1 MASQS
6 TRAIFSLAWRAAG
19 DSVIIQ
25 AERTNPECAAP
36 KSVTHARPLCVAVLG
51 QPDEAWLGA
60 LLAQLPPDIELVVL
74 DAHARVADSV
84 DVGQTTLRVLAN
96 APLPPFAIR
105 RLRDAAAAV
114 TDFDV
119 VTAAD
124 VGVDDLNPLPE
135 AQLFSGDAVT
145 LDAALWLLGA
155 RSARPC
161 NAATGALALLCA
173 GAATR
178 IAEGLPLR
186 YGVLDSLHVAAQ
198 DATLRGPAPP
208 EHRHIAAPQT
218 ALSTLRAELARAPI
232 LPNVRPGLDR
242 RGVVLHVLHGW
253 GGGVEQ
259 FAHDLA
265 DGDSERWHLALF
277 SRGEYSRRRCGEA
290 LELAL
295 LHDGQA
301 WPLTR
306 FELAA
311 AIVTCAVDSSEWRAV
326 FEQVRRRFGI
336 SSVIVSSLIGHALDA
351 LDTGL
356 PTELVCHDYFPLWP
370 VLHADFSA
378 LDNTATALTQALTQ
392 AVSPEAPFAEREPG
406 FWRSLRAAFLM
417 RLSNERVVLS
427 APTEGVRRNWLRLAP
442 ELAAHRFEV
451 IGHGLRDTGAT
462 PLPKPPVR
470 PRMRIVVLGRING
483 GKGER
488 LLRAL
493 LATDLREHAELF
505 LIGCGRSG
513 LGFLGERDIH
523 LVFDYRR
530 DELPQLLARIAAD
543 AALLPATVAESF
555 SYTLSELR
563 ALGIPTIA
571 TRLGAFAERITH
583 DHDGILV
590 DPDANA
596 IAALVAELHDEPGA
610 LAAIREHLASAPAQP
625 GVIEM
630 ATAHRALL
638 VVAATAPQ
646 WQLQTDA
653 AAATLAARTLA
664 AERECDALRQSDRNK
679 EHELVRRM
687 EWALDRERERVR
699 AANLAEQRRQEC
711 QSLEGEIDALN
722 DRIAVHARDFAE
734 RSDWAL
740 NLDAEVQRL
749 GFELRAA
756 HERHED
762 AQQHWERGAAHF
774 MAQIAQLESE
784 KADLLGS
791 SSWRLTAP
799 IRATVTTLGN
809 ARVRTG
815 YLTRRLLGLPPR
827 LLRSLRSRGLK
838 ATLLRMRD
846 GAGVGSGAPDL
857 PTPELIPNVEPGN
870 VFEHFVMPRAAAPR
884 ASIIIPIY
892 NKWSYTEACLRSL
905 AKETQRSGFEVIVV
919 DDGSADQSA
928 EHLAQIDGITVHRN
942 IENLGFVGSC
952 NAGAALAQGEYLV
965 FLNNDTQVAPNWLDA
980 LLDTFQQ
987 HARVGLVGSKLVY
1000 PDGRLQEA
1008 GGIIFSDGSG
1018 WNYGRFGDPRDPAC
1032 NYVREVDYCSGAAIA
1047 IPRPLFEQRGGF
1059 DARYAPAYYEDTDLA
1074 FQVREAG
1081 LRVLY
1086 QPASTVFHFEGVTA
1100 GTDTSAG
1107 AKKYQV
1113 INQQKFLE
1121 RWAAVLAQ
1129 QPQPGTSISL
1139 AREHRVGRHVLIVDA
1154 TTPHPDEDSGS
1165 VRMVNLM
1172 QLLVALGD
1180 KVYFFAEN
1188 RAFDGRYTE
1197 ALQQIGVEAL
1207 YHPWMPEPM
1216 RWLRENGAQFD
1227 AVILS
1232 RHYVAAPLLQAV
1244 RHYAPQAKLVF
1255 DTVDL
1260 HYLREEREAALAD
1273 RDDLRRQAASTKMA
1287 ELRLIRQSDVT
1298 LVVSP
1303 IEQELLQR
1311 EVPGARIEVLSNVH
1325 EVVGRSTGFDERKDL
1340 FFVGGF
1346 QHPPNVDAMLWF
1358 VHAIWPLV
1366 AKALP
1371 DVRFHIVGSRMPEA
1385 IAALASERVIV
1396 HGFMPSL
1403 DEMLD
1408 GCRLSVA
1415 PLRYG
1420 AGVKGKVNQS
1430 MAHGQPVVATTVAA
1444 EGMYLKHEVDVLV
1457 ADAADAFAREIIRL
1471 YTDETLWTRLA
1482 DGGLANIATHFSFA
1496 AATRALK
1503 SILG

>member
-1 MASQS
+1 MAARGRFRDNSD
-6 TRAIFSLAWRAAG
+6 LAHH
-19 DSVIIQ
+19 
-25 AERTNPECAAP
+25 PECAAP
-36 KSVTHARPLCVAVLG
+36 NSVTHARPLCVAVLG

-74 DAHARVADSV
+74 DAHARVVDSV

-96 APLPPFAIR
+96 APLPPSAIR

-114 TDFDV
+114 PGFDV

-124 VGVDDLNPLPE
+124 VGVATLNPLPE
-135 AQLFSGDAVT
+135 AQAFAGDAMT
-145 LDAALWLLGA
+145 LDAALWLLGT
-155 RSARPC
+155 RSVRPC
-161 NAATGALALLCA
+161 DAATGALALL
-173 GAATR
+173 GGDAATR
-178 IAEGLPLR
+178 IAQGLPLR
-186 YGVLDSLHVAAQ
+186 YGVLDSLHVAA
-198 DATLRGPAPP
+198 AGAPLRGPDAP
-208 EHRHIAAPQT
+208 EHRHLAAPQV
-218 ALSTLRAELARAPI
+218 ALATLRAELAVAPS
-232 LPNVRPGLDR
+232 LPNLRPGLDR

-265 DGDSERWHLALF
+265 EGDSERWHLAL
-277 SRGEYSRRRCGEA
+277 SARGESSRQRCGEV

-295 LHDGQA
+295 LQAGRA
-301 WPLTR
+301 WPLAR

-311 AIVTCAVDSSEWRAV
+311 AITTCAVDSVEWRAV
-326 FEQVRRRFGI
+326 FEQIRLRFGVG
-336 SSVIVSSLIGHALDA
+336 SVIVSSLIGHSLDA
-351 LDTGL
+351 LATGL

-370 VLHADFSA
+370 VLHADFDAVDGSA
-378 LDNTATALTQALTQ
+378 ASLAQALVQ
-392 AVSPEAPFAEREPG
+392 ARAPEFPFAEREPA
-406 FWRSLRAAFLM
+406 FWLALRAAFLA
-417 RLSNERVVLS
+417 RLSSELVVLS
-427 APTEGVRRNWLRLAP
+427 APTAGVRRNWLRLAP
-442 ELAAHRFEV
+442 ELATRRFDL
-451 IGHGLRDTGAT
+451 IGHGLRAFGAA

-470 PRMRIVVLGRING
+470 GRMRIVVLGRLNG

-505 LIGCGRSG
+505 LVGCGRSG
-513 LGFLGERDIH
+513 LGFLGERDVH

-530 DELPQLLARIAAD
+530 DELPQLLARIAPD

-563 ALGIPTIA
+563 ALGIPVIA

-583 DHDGILV
+583 PHDGLLV
-590 DPDANA
+590 EPDAGA

-610 LAAIREHLASAPAQP
+610 LAAIREQLASAPAQP
-625 GVIEM
+625 GIAEM
-630 ATAHRALL
+630 AIAHRALL
-638 VVAATAPQ
+638 VA
-646 WQLQTDA
+646 DA
-653 AAATLAARTLA
+653 AAPHWQSPVDPAGATLAARVLS
-664 AERECDALRQSDRNK
+664 AERERDALRISDVER
-679 EHELVRRM
+679 EHELARRA
-687 EWALDRERERVR
+687 EWALARERERAN
-699 AANLAEQRRQEC
+699 AAALADQRLQEC
-711 QSLEGEIDALN
+711 HRLEGTIDELHG
-722 DRIAVHARDFAE
+722 RIGGLVHDFDERTAWARQ
-734 RSDWAL
+734 
-740 NLDAEVQRL
+740 LDAEVQRL
-749 GFELRAA
+749 GSELQAA
-756 HERHED
+756 GQRHHD
-762 AQQHWERGAAHF
+762 AQRDWDAAAAHF
-774 MAQIAQLESE
+774 MAQIAQLEAD
-784 KADLLGS
+784 KASLLGS
-791 SSWRLTAP
+791 LSWRLMAP
-799 IRATVTTLGN
+799 LRVARRTLGN

-815 YLTRRLLGLPPR
+815 YLARRLLGLPPR
-827 LLRSLRSRGLK
+827 VLRSLRSRGLK
-838 ATLLRMRD
+838 GTIARARD
-846 GAGVGSGAPDL
+846 GSGAGLVATDL
-857 PTPELIPNVEPGN
+857 PTPALMPTTQPGTG
-870 VFEHFVMPRAAAPR
+870 FEGFTLPRAEVPR

-892 NKWSYTEACLRSL
+892 NKWGYTEACLRSL
-905 AKETQRSGFEVIVV
+905 AKESQRSGFEVIVV
-919 DDGSADQSA
+919 DDGSTDESA
-928 EHLAQIDGITVHRN
+928 ERLTRIAGITAHRN
-942 IENLGFVGSC
+942 AENLGFVGSC
-952 NAGAALAQGEYLV
+952 NAGAALARGEYLV
-965 FLNNDTQVAPNWLDA
+965 FLNNDTQVAPNWLDT
-980 LLDTFQQ
+980 LLDTFDQ
-987 HARVGLVGSKLVY
+987 HPRVGLVGSKLVY

-1008 GGIIFSDGSG
+1008 GGIVFSDGSG

-1032 NYVREVDYCSGAAIA
+1032 NFVREVDYCSGAAIA
-1047 IPRPLFEQRGGF
+1047 IPRALFEQRGGF

-1086 QPASTVFHFEGVTA
+1086 QPASTVFHFEGVSA
-1100 GTDTSAG
+1100 GTDTTTG
-1107 AKKYQV
+1107 MKKYQV

-1121 RWAAVLAQ
+1121 RWATVLPK
-1129 QPQPGTSISL
+1129 QPQPGTSIAL
-1139 AREHRVGRHVLIVDA
+1139 AREHRVGRRVLIVDA

-1188 RAFDGRYTE
+1188 RAFDGRYSE
-1197 ALQQIGVEAL
+1197 ALQQIGVEVL
-1207 YHPWMPEPM
+1207 YHPWMSEPM

-1273 RDDLRRQAASTKMA
+1273 REDLRRQAASTKLA

-1311 EVPGARIEVLSNVH
+1311 EVPGSRIEVLSNVH
-1325 EVVGRSTGFDERKDL
+1325 EVVGLRAGFDQRKDL

-1346 QHPPNVDAMLWF
+1346 QHQPNVDAMLWF

-1371 DVRFHIVGSRMPEA
+1371 EARFHIVGSRMPDA
-1385 IAALASERVIV
+1385 IKALAGDRVIV
-1396 HGFMPSL
+1396 HGFLPSL

-1457 ADAADAFAREIIRL
+1457 ADDAEAFAREIIRL
-1471 YTDETLWTRLA
+1471 YTDEALWTRLA
-1482 DGGLANIATHFSFA
+1482 DGALANIATHFSFA
-1496 AATRALK
+1496 AATQALRRV
-1503 SILG
+1503 LG